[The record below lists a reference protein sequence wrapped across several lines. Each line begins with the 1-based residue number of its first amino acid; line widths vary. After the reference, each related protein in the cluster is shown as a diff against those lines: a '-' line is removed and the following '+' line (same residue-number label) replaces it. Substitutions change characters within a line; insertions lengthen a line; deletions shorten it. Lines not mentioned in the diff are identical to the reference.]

1 MRKVKRSDVLD
12 YKTYN
17 DRRDEYRKRIL
28 VEKAKRRIHVG
39 EHLTFLF
46 ESTDTMLYQVQEMMR
61 LEQTVREAEIQHE
74 LDTYNQLLGG
84 DGELG
89 CTLLIEI
96 DDPARR
102 DAKLRAWLK
111 LPAHLYVKLSDGK
124 LVRASWDERQIDDT
138 RLSSVQYLKFHV
150 GSGAPV
156 AIGADHP
163 ELRLETTL
171 SDAQRETLA
180 LDLRS
185 AD

>member
-17 DRRDEYRKRIL
+17 DQRDEYRKRIFE
-28 VEKAKRRIHVG
+28 EKAKRRIHVG

-96 DDPARR
+96 DDVEERNQ
-102 DAKLRAWLK
+102 KLRAWLS
-111 LPAHLYVKLSDGK
+111 LPQHLYLKLEGGGEA
-124 LVRASWDERQIDDT
+124 RALWDTAQMDDT
-138 RLSSVQYLKFHV
+138 RLSSVQYLKFRV
-150 GSGAPV
+150 GAHPPLG
-156 AIGADHP
+156 IGCDHP
-163 ELRLETTL
+163 ALQLETPL
-171 SDAQRETLA
+171 SPEQRQTLA
-180 LDLRS
+180 ADLQS
-185 AD
+185 D

>member
-17 DRRDEYRKRIL
+17 DRRDEYRRRIL
-28 VEKAKRRIHVG
+28 EEKAKRRIHVG

-96 DDPARR
+96 DDAEERNQ
-102 DAKLRAWLK
+102 KLRAWLS
-111 LPAHLYVKLSDGK
+111 LPEHLYLKLEGGGEA
-124 LVRASWDERQIDDT
+124 RALWDKAQVGDT
-138 RLSSVQYLKFHV
+138 RLSSVQYLKFRV
-150 GSGAPV
+150 GAHAPL
-156 AIGADHP
+156 AIGCDHP
-163 ELRLETTL
+163 VLQLEAPL
-171 SDAQRETLA
+171 SPEQRQTLA
-180 LDLRS
+180 ADLQG
-185 AD
+185 D